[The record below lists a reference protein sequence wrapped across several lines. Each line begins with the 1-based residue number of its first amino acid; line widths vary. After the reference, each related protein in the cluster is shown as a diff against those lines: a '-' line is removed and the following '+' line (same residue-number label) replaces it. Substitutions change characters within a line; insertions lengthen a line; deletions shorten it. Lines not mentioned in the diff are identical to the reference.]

1 MTGIKKSKIEREAIT
16 RDLNL
21 FSDKTGNLYETIVI
35 LSKRADQIAKK
46 MHEELTTKLNDFK
59 SVMDT
64 LEETTEN
71 KEQIELVRKYEQM
84 PKPTI
89 LAIYEFLN
97 DKIKYKYK
105 NEDKEDK

>member
-105 NEDKEDK
+105 EDKEDK